1 MKIGNKM
8 VKALAVLSFALLCV
22 FALLVPSF
30 AEGEVAKVYDAE
42 NAEVGAYL
50 TLNAALD
57 AVPEGGTV
65 ELLGNAELEG
75 TVVQADGYAYVTDK
89 SFTLTGGDNK
99 YTMTLTGEG
108 DSSTATTGNDKRR
121 SYINITKGTLTLK
134 NITISSD
141 GETYAQTVKASPYGL
156 FRVTGG
162 TLVMDDG
169 ARIYKGAGR
178 NGSALFLDGGNVLMK
193 SGSSIESC
201 KGMSGSGAV
210 YVFSQRSTFTMD
222 GGEIKNNF
230 NAAQSIEGAM
240 TVFKGSAVIN
250 GGTVSG
256 NGNSQK
262 AGNAAINVGAEGSL
276 TVGDGALISG
286 NYGYGQTKGFSIFA
300 ATGATIQETIP
311 ENTKATIPGV
321 DGTFFID
328 NETVGTNKVM
338 IVSSN
343 KTITFSPSLYDAIG
357 PAGNTGNNS
366 SAVLLADDSITTGNT
381 AGGARQVK
389 IGMDYS
395 IDGNGHTLS
404 IASNVEI
411 FARQKLNI
419 SNITIEKTETTANNT
434 QGTRALYLQGSSGVK
449 AVVTLKNVTLKTAE
463 GSENNGI
470 GIHLNDAY
478 SVLNLDNVNVGGFS
492 VGIYAAKGA
501 TVTGDPEGSNKFE
514 LDTKDGSEIWIDSSK
529 KIAVYFRNAWIFH
542 TDFADALPAGQ
553 DSRYGGAT
561 MYLLSDVE
569 INEGTANANDV
580 KFGGTLIIEGRG
592 KTIKVAA
599 GKSIWSRQV
608 LTLNNLTIEKTAS
621 TDSDYAIKQI
631 GAQAGTPSVVTL
643 NNVTLKTAGGDKNGT
658 GVILNNDY
666 ASLYVNNS
674 SFTGFYN
681 AIVIANGKV
690 DLSNATIKN
699 NRTGVLFA
707 KGDLNVIGNTV
718 VDENTPITGSD
729 INKKRNIF
737 FNVGN
742 AQNLTVKKGF
752 TGKIGVHGI
761 PGAAKNE
768 TVPGTFS
775 SQGVLFGYVEDG
787 ATLADTASVVSDNGP
802 LFAFVNDNNMLE
814 WTKAP
819 SLNIKTDKGKY
830 VKGEATYGVIR
841 VLTTSTNDAET
852 PLEYYGTA
860 FVISE
865 GDQIT
870 TANKCDLTGNATF
883 GKDKGFI
890 VDMVEEGSGMTL
902 IDSETYTYIPV
913 SYYKIKGID
922 KVQYVYGAPVTFNKA
937 TEKTVEYTD

>member
-8 VKALAVLSFALLCV
+8 AKALAVLSFALLCV

-30 AEGEVAKVYDAE
+30 AEGEVARVYDAE
-42 NAEVGAYL
+42 NTEVGVYQ
-50 TLNAALD
+50 TLNEALD
-57 AVPEGGTV
+57 AVTEGGTV
-65 ELLGNAELEG
+65 ELLGNTTLEG
-75 TVVQADGYAYVTDK
+75 TKTEADGYAYVTDK

-99 YTMTLTGEG
+99 YTVTLTGKG
-108 DSSTATTGNDKRR
+108 DSSTANAGNDKRR
-121 SYINITKGTLTLK
+121 SYINIIKGTLTLK

-141 GETYAQTVKASPYGL
+141 EETYAQTVKTSPYGV
-156 FRVTGG
+156 FSVTGG

-178 NGSALFLDGGNVLMK
+178 NGSALFLGGGNVLMK
-193 SGSSIESC
+193 SGSAIDSC
-201 KGMSGSGAV
+201 KGMTDSGAV
-210 YVFSQRSTFTMD
+210 YVYSPKSTFTMD

-230 NAAQSIEGAM
+230 NAVNSIEGAI
-240 TVFKGSAVIN
+240 TVRRGSAVIN
-250 GGTVSG
+250 GGTISG
-256 NGNSQK
+256 NGSSQK
-262 AGNAAINVGAEGSL
+262 AGNAAINVSADASL
-276 TVGDGALISG
+276 TVGDGAVISG
-286 NYGYGQTKGFSIFA
+286 NYGYSQTKGFSVFA
-300 ATGATIQETIP
+300 ATGAAIQDTIP
-311 ENTKATIPGV
+311 GNTKATIPGV

-328 NETVGTNKVM
+328 NDTVGTNKVM
-338 IVSSN
+338 SISSAKAVS
-343 KTITFSPSLYDAIG
+343 FFPSLYDAIG
-357 PAGNTGNNS
+357 PNGNTGNKS
-366 SAVLLADDSITTGNT
+366 TAVLLADDSITTGNT

-419 SNITIEKTETTANNT
+419 SNITIEKTETTANNA
-434 QGTRALYLQGSSGVK
+434 QGTRALYLQGSEGVGSN
-449 AVVTLKNVTLKTAE
+449 VTLTNVTLKTAG
-463 GSENNGI
+463 GSENNGV
-470 GIHLNDAY
+470 GIYLNDAY
-478 SVLNLDNVNVGGFS
+478 CTLNLENTSISGFGVS
-492 VGIYAAKGA
+492 INAVKGS
-501 TVTGDPEGSNKFE
+501 TVTGEPAGSNKFD
-514 LDTKDGSEIWIDSSK
+514 LVTDGSEMWIDSSK

-553 DSRYGGAT
+553 DSRYNGAT

-608 LTLNNLTIEKTAS
+608 LTLNNLTVEKTAS
-621 TDSDYAIKQI
+621 ADNDCAIKQN
-631 GAQAGTPSVVTL
+631 AGGETTPTIVTL
-643 NNVTLKTAGGDKNGT
+643 NNVTMNTAGGDKSGT
-658 GVILNNDY
+658 GVLLNNDY

-681 AIVIANGKV
+681 AIAIANGKV

-699 NRTGVLFA
+699 NGIGVLFA

-729 INKKRNIF
+729 VNKKRNIF
-737 FNVGN
+737 FNIGN

-787 ATLADTASVVSDNGP
+787 ATLADTASVVSDNDP

-814 WTKAP
+814 WTKAH

-841 VLTTSTNDAET
+841 ALTTSTNDAET

-870 TANKCDLTGNATF
+870 AANKCDLTGNATF

-890 VDMVEEGSGMTL
+890 VDMVEEGSSVTL
-902 IDSETYTYIPV
+902 IDSTTYTYIPV

-922 KVQYVYGAPVTFNKA
+922 AVQYVYGAPVTFNKA